1 VINDLRVL
9 ADADALAH
17 AVAAAVASVITRAIE
32 RRGRC
37 ALALSG
43 GATPRGVY
51 RVLSAEFRSV
61 IAWPKLDVFWGDERF
76 VPATSPESNYGMA
89 RAELLDRVPLPAA
102 NVHPIPTHLPA
113 PEAAADA
120 YAQTLRAYFGAG
132 LPRFDLMLL
141 GIGEDCHT
149 ASLFPHSPA
158 LSESDRVVVATPAPD
173 GTGWRVSLTTAVL
186 TAAET
191 AFVLATGAKKAP
203 AIRRALAPGT
213 DIADC
218 PAAALRHR
226 TGTTIWWIDRAAAS
240 DRVRSAEGP

>member
-1 VINDLRVL
+1 MNDVRVL
-9 ADADALAH
+9 ADGDALAH
-17 AVAAAVASVITRAIE
+17 AVAAAVSQVIAHAIE

-43 GATPRGVY
+43 GSTPRALF
-51 RVLSAEFRSV
+51 RVLTAEFRS
-61 IAWPKLDVFWGDERF
+61 IIRWPKLDVFWGDERF
-76 VPATSPESNYGMA
+76 VPAISPESNYGMA
-89 RAELLDRVPLPAA
+89 KAELLDRVPLPAG
-102 NVHPIPTHLPA
+102 NVHPIPTHLTTS
-113 PEAAADA
+113 EAAADA
-120 YAQTLRAYFGAG
+120 YGQTLRTYFGAG

-158 LSESDRVVVATPAPD
+158 LAESDRFVVATPAPD
-173 GTGWRVSLTTAVL
+173 GASWRVSLTTAVL

-191 AFVLATGAKKAP
+191 VFVLATGVKKAP

-218 PAAALRHR
+218 PAAALRQR

-240 DRVRSAEGP
+240 

>member
-1 VINDLRVL
+1 MNDLRVL

-17 AVAAAVASVITRAIE
+17 AVATTLSNVINHAIE

-43 GATPRGVY
+43 GSTPRTLY
-51 RVLSAEFRSV
+51 RVLAAELPS
-61 IAWPKLDVFWGDERF
+61 IIPWLEIDVFWGDERF

-89 RAELLDRVPLPAA
+89 KAELLDRVALPAG
-102 NVHPIPTHLPA
+102 NVHPIPTHFPA
-113 PEAAADA
+113 PEAVADA
-120 YAQTLRAYFGAG
+120 YAHTLRAYFGEG
-132 LPRFDLMLL
+132 TPRFDLMLL

-158 LSESDRVVVATPAPD
+158 LAESDRLVVATPAPD
-173 GTGWRVSLTTAVL
+173 GSNWRVSLTTAVL
-186 TAAET
+186 AAAET
-191 AFVLATGAKKAP
+191 VFVLATGAKKAP

-240 DRVRSAEGP
+240 DRAGSAEL